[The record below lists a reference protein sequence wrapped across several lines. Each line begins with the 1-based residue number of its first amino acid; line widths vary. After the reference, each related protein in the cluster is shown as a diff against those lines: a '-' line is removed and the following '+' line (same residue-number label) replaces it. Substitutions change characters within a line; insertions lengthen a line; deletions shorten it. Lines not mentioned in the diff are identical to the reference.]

1 MGQYHS
7 VINLDKKAGYSPRS
21 LGSSLKLSEQAG
33 SLTPCAALLILLS
46 DPNGWG
52 GERIAVVGD
61 YADDSDLQDA
71 DPFPASELWKRVDDS
86 WEMKNVGWL
95 ARKVLVESGV
105 VEVFL
110 KESFLGSGMT
120 FYTGVLEDPSDPPLA
135 PQVAVV
141 NLDRR
146 EVLSP
151 PLLGDAGT
159 LLATAAD
166 CHYGGTGTAL
176 YVLLAAS
183 NKGGPRG
190 GGDINSRSPLI
201 GSWAGDRVAV
211 LPVSEVPEGY
221 TDITAPL
228 RSVLASTHEGEYRI
242 AGDGTVRR
250 VPFSECFGA

>member
-21 LGSSLKLSEQAG
+21 LGSSIKLMEQAQ
-33 SLTPCAALLILLS
+33 SLTPCAALLLLLS

-61 YADDSDLQDA
+61 YADDADLQDA
-71 DPFPASELWKRVDDS
+71 GPFPASELWKRVERS
-86 WEMKNVGWL
+86 QGMKNVGWL
-95 ARKVLVESGV
+95 ARKVLVEAGV
-105 VEVFL
+105 VQEFS
-110 KESFLGSGMT
+110 KESFPGSGMT
-120 FYTGVLEDPSDPPLA
+120 FYTGVLRDPSDSAAA

-151 PLLGDAGT
+151 TLLGDAGT

-166 CHYGGTGTAL
+166 CYDGGTGTAL
-176 YVLLAAS
+176 YVLLAAA

-190 GGDINSRSPLI
+190 GGDIDSRSPLV

-228 RSVLASTHEGEYRI
+228 RSVLAATHEGEYRT